1 VAATSTGVITL
12 CRVGSSRVAR
22 AAEWSRVPW
31 GGESRGSGGE
41 DEPCSV
47 IRFNYNLLWICLNHS
62 IAAVFY
68 AANSNYSFSWNCC
81 SGGKRTACWLQ
92 PSVITGITL
101 RWPRS
106 LPAKIVKRA
115 AVSFRVPRILLCR
128 LCGFK
133 SRV

>member
-68 AANSNYSFSWNCC
+68 AANSNYSFSWNC
-81 SGGKRTACWLQ
+81 SGGKNCLLAAAFCNNRNY
-92 PSVITGITL
+92 
-101 RWPRS
+101 
-106 LPAKIVKRA
+106 PAVAKSIASQDCEARG
-115 AVSFRVPRILLCR
+115 SFIS
-128 LCGFK
+128 G
-133 SRV
+133 S